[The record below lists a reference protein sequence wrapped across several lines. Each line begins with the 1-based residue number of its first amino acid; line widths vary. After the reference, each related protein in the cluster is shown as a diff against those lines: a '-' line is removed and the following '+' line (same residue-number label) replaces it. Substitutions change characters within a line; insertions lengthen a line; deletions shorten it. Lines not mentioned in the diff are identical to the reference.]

1 MLKAYKYRLYPT
13 KAQQV
18 LINKHLGACR
28 WLYNYGLGKKIEAY
42 ARDKTHISRFDLQ
55 AELPLLKKTEEY
67 SWLGEINSLSLQAV
81 LRNLD
86 SGFKN
91 FFRESSGFPR
101 FKSKKSNRQSFQIVQ
116 NTRVDF
122 TSGRISIPKIPNIQ
136 AKLHRQWNDVEN
148 SEIKTCTI
156 SKTPSGKYYIS
167 ILVDTKEITPDKLP
181 ISENQ
186 APGSINDSWESF
198 RVEAI
203 AFDLGIKSFLI
214 ASNKDV
220 IDNPRFLKKS
230 LTKLKR
236 VCRQHSRKQKGSN
249 NRSKHRIKL
258 SRVHEKVTNQRNNFL
273 HQKTAY
279 YIKTDFITF
288 CFEDLNVK
296 GMVRNHKLAQ
306 SINDVGWSTF
316 RKYLTYK
323 ADWTGKNILTIGR
336 FEPSSKLCS
345 NCGTLHRSLTLRD
358 RIFKCQN
365 PKCNLKIDRD
375 YQASLNIKRFAF
387 HHQNM
392 VNDKL
397 EKIGKELAKS
407 IGRVKVKN

>member
-1 MLKAYKYRLYPT
+1 M
-13 KAQQV
+13 
-18 LINKHLGACR
+18 
-28 WLYNYGLGKKIEAY
+28 EAY

-67 SWLGEINSLSLQAV
+67 NWLSEINSLSLQAV

-91 FFRESSGFPR
+91 FFRDKKGFPK
-101 FKSKKSNRQSFQIVQ
+101 FKSKKSNRQSFQVVQ
-116 NTRVDF
+116 NTKVDF
-122 TSGRISIPKIPNIQ
+122 EKGKISIPKIPNIK
-136 AKLHRQWNDVEN
+136 AKLHRQWKDLEN

-186 APGSINDSWESF
+186 A
-198 RVEAI
+198 V
-203 AFDLGIKSFLI
+203 AFDLGIKSFLV

-236 VCRQHSRKQKGSN
+236 VQRQHSRKVKGSS

-258 SRVHEKVTNQRNNFL
+258 SKVHEKVTNQRNDFL
-273 HQKTAY
+273 HQKTSY

-345 NCGTLHRSLTLRD
+345 NCGTIHRTLTLRD

-365 PKCNLKIDRD
+365 QECKLKIDRD
-375 YQASLNIKRFAF
+375 YQASLNIKKFAF

-407 IGRVKVKN
+407 IGRVKAPC

>member
-13 KAQQV
+13 KSQQA
-18 LINKHLGACR
+18 LLNKHLGACR

-67 SWLGEINSLSLQAV
+67 SWLSEINSLSLQAV

-91 FFRESSGFPR
+91 FFRDKKGFPK
-101 FKSKKSNRQSFQIVQ
+101 FKSKKSNRHSFQIVQ
-116 NTRVDF
+116 NTKVDF
-122 TSGRISIPKIPNIQ
+122 TKGKISIPKIPNIK
-136 AKLHRQWNDVEN
+136 AVLHRRWSSVTINNEVVD

-167 ILVDTKEITPDKLP
+167 ILVDSKEITPDKLP

-186 APGSINDSWESF
+186 A
-198 RVEAI
+198 I
-203 AFDLGIKSFLI
+203 AFDLGIKSFLV

-220 IDNPRFLKKS
+220 IDNPKFLKKS

-236 VCRQHSRKQKGSN
+236 VQRQHSRKVKGSK
-249 NRSKHRIKL
+249 NRSKRRIKL
-258 SRVHEKVTNQRNNFL
+258 SKVHEKVTNSRNNFL

-306 SINDVGWSTF
+306 SINDAGWSTF

-336 FEPSSKLCS
+336 FDPSSKLCS
-345 NCGTLHRSLTLRD
+345 NCGTLHRTLTLRD

>member
-1 MLKAYKYRLYPT
+1 
-13 KAQQV
+13 
-18 LINKHLGACR
+18 
-28 WLYNYGLGKKIEAY
+28 
-42 ARDKTHISRFDLQ
+42 
-55 AELPLLKKTEEY
+55 
-67 SWLGEINSLSLQAV
+67 
-81 LRNLD
+81 
-86 SGFKN
+86 
-91 FFRESSGFPR
+91 
-101 FKSKKSNRQSFQIVQ
+101 
-116 NTRVDF
+116 
-122 TSGRISIPKIPNIQ
+122 
-136 AKLHRQWNDVEN
+136 
-148 SEIKTCTI
+148 
-156 SKTPSGKYYIS
+156 
-167 ILVDTKEITPDKLP
+167 
-181 ISENQ
+181 
-186 APGSINDSWESF
+186 
-198 RVEAI
+198 
-203 AFDLGIKSFLI
+203 
-214 ASNKDV
+214 
-220 IDNPRFLKKS
+220 
-230 LTKLKR
+230 

-273 HQKTAY
+273 HQKSSH

-336 FEPSSKLCS
+336 FDPSSKLCS

-375 YQASLNIKRFAF
+375 YQASLNIKKFAF

-407 IGRVKVKN
+407 IGRVKAPR